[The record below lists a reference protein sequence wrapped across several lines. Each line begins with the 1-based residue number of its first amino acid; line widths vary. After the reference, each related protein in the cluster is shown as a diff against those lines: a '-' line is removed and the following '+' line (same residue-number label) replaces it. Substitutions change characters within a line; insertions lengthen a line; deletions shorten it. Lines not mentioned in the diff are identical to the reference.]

1 MRLTLAQLNPTVGD
15 VAGNARL
22 VIEACE
28 QAVRDGADAVVT
40 TELCLIGYPPRDLV
54 FRKGVVEACEQ
65 AAAFIARQC
74 PDIVAVVGHPRRCP
88 RGTRPFC
95 NSLSVCAGGRVARVY
110 DKRLL
115 PGYDVF
121 DEDRYFEPG
130 RETCVIE
137 VAGRRLGLMIC
148 EDFWRAQDVTA
159 ETKYVEDP
167 VQETVDAG
175 CDAIAMLNAT
185 PFIRGK
191 WERHV
196 TQIRAAAA
204 RHRLPIVSVHQV
216 GANDDLIFDGR
227 SVAVDGTGSPLA
239 VLPGWQPAVLTID
252 LPRRGAAA
260 APALPRD
267 VGLEVDP
274 VAELFHAL
282 VLGTRDYVAKTG
294 HEKVLVGL
302 SGGIDSSLTACLAA
316 AALGPGNVIGLMM
329 SSRYSSAA
337 SVEDAME
344 VASNLGLA
352 RCEDVPI
359 RAAHQAV
366 GDTLAPVLG
375 AAAAGVVDENVQARL
390 RAVIIM
396 AWSNATG
403 ALVLVPS
410 NKSELAAGY
419 ATIYGDMSG
428 ALAVLGDVVKTRVYA
443 IAEWINAHFEEAGF
457 DRPPIPERV
466 FTKPPSAELRPDQTD
481 QDTLPPYDILDQ
493 IVERSIEREQS
504 VRQIIEE
511 TGLDPGLVRGIA
523 RMIDRAQFKRDQFAP
538 VLKVTPRA
546 FGRGR
551 PMPIAMRWDEGAKL
565 SARSVGGRAPG
576 G

>member
-1 MRLTLAQLNPTVGD
+1 MAQVNPTVGD

-22 VIEACE
+22 VIEAAE
-28 QAVRDGADAVVT
+28 QGRRDGADVVVT
-40 TELCLIGYPPRDLV
+40 TELVLIGYPPRDLV

-65 AAAFIARQC
+65 AVAYIARQC
-74 PDIVAVVGHPRRCP
+74 PGLVLVVGHPRRCP

-95 NSLSVCAGGRVARVY
+95 NSLSVCAGGRVVRVY

-130 RETCVIE
+130 REHCIIE

-148 EDFWRAQDVTA
+148 EDFWRAQDVMA
-159 ETKYVEDP
+159 ETKYFEDP

-175 CDAIAMLNAT
+175 CEAIVMLNAT

-191 WERHV
+191 WQRHV

-204 RHRLPIVSVHQV
+204 RYRMPIVSVHQV

-227 SVAVDGTGSPLA
+227 SVAVDGAGSPLA
-239 VLPGWQPAVLTID
+239 VLPGWQAAVQTID
-252 LPRRGAAA
+252 LPDRAGRA
-260 APALPRD
+260 APAIPAD

-274 VAELFHAL
+274 VSELFHAL
-282 VLGTRDYVAKTG
+282 VLGTRDYVRKTG
-294 HEKVLVGL
+294 HEKVLIGL

-316 AALGPGNVIGLMM
+316 AALGAQNVTGLMM

-344 VASNLGLA
+344 VASNLGIA
-352 RCEDVPI
+352 HCEDVPI
-359 RAAHQAV
+359 KAVHQAV
-366 GDTLAPVLG
+366 QDTLRASLG
-375 AAAAGVVDENVQARL
+375 AAAGGVADENVQARL
-390 RAVIIM
+390 RAVLLM

-443 IAEWINAHFEEAGF
+443 LCEWINAHPEEAGF
-457 DRPPIPERV
+457 ERPPIPDRV
-466 FTKPPSAELRPDQTD
+466 FTKPPSAELRPNQTD
-481 QDTLPPYDILDQ
+481 QDTLPPYEVLDQ
-493 IVERSIEREQS
+493 IVERYIEREQS

-511 TGLDPGLVRGIA
+511 TGLDPKLVRDIA

-551 PMPIAMRWDEGAKL
+551 PMPIAMRWDEGARL
-565 SARSVGGRAPG
+565 SPRESRAVEQ
-576 G
+576 